1 MGNLSV
7 AKVGPQFGHETAG
20 SVAVNQ
26 PETAGSLAFS
36 TGETA
41 GSVACSAPSSGS
53 SGGSFNAIA

>member
-7 AKVGPQFGHETAG
+7 AKVGPQFGQETAG
-20 SVAVNQ
+20 SVAVHQ

-41 GSVACSAPSSGS
+41 GSVACSTSSGS
-53 SGGSFNAIA
+53 SGGFNAIA